1 MKRIQKVSVAVAL
14 LLASA
19 CGSEPGNGNGNGN
32 GTGNGSGQPNVKKLS
47 LSIDTASY
55 TYCRGGD
62 GGEFKQIGVQLIV
75 DSPSD
80 TTAQI
85 EDIIVKRGSDV
96 VAQTAM
102 VNCESGLNSSLASI
116 VDGRR
121 TWRIDAG
128 QPVSFGFV
136 CGVPAFEPSHPS
148 SGTFAAELI
157 FGVLVGGESH
167 QLTQAIDVRFDAP
180 VPNGSGQAFC
190 GL

>member
-1 MKRIQKVSVAVAL
+1 MDRLDAMQAFVRLAEGNTFADVASELRVRQSTVSKW
-14 LLASA
+14 LAELEA
-19 CGSEPGNGNGNGN
+19 
-32 GTGNGSGQPNVKKLS
+32 
-47 LSIDTASY
+47 
-55 TYCRGGD
+55 
-62 GGEFKQIGVQLIV
+62 QIGVQLIV